1 MIRTFGLLF
10 LAVTM
15 AAVAIQAAAAQPSV
29 PVALRNTVTV
39 EDRLI
44 RLGDIF
50 QGVVDDAETPV
61 AKAPE
66 AGDSLVLD
74 ARWLAA
80 AARAFKLSWQTATRF
95 EQVVVT
101 RASRRF
107 LAEEVKDAVSVA
119 IADTGAIEDIA
130 AVEFQFDPLPMELT
144 VPTDVQASLGV
155 RDLVVDERSGRFS
168 AMVVAPADGPVSAQ
182 AAVSGRLLEL
192 IEVPVLTARLLPGEV
207 IKAEDLEW
215 ARTRLDRIASSA
227 MLDPSQIIGKTPRRP
242 LRAGEPI
249 KANDLE
255 TALTIRK
262 GSLVTMI
269 LQSPQMVLTVTGR
282 ALEDGAEGQL
292 IQVANTKSE
301 RIVHAVVQD
310 ANTVTVALQ

>member
-10 LAVTM
+10 LAIAM
-15 AAVAIQAAAAQPSV
+15 AFMAIRVAAAQPSV
-29 PVALRNTVTV
+29 PVELRAEVTV
-39 EDRLI
+39 DERLI

-50 QGVVDDAETPV
+50 QGVVESADTPV

-66 AGDSLVLD
+66 AGESLVLD

-80 AARAFKLSWQTATRF
+80 AARAFKLSWQPATRF

-107 LAEEVKDAVSVA
+107 GAEAVKDAVSVA
-119 IADTGAIEDIA
+119 IADAGAVDDIA
-130 AVEFQFDPLPMELT
+130 AVEFQFDPLPMELV
-144 VPTDVQASLGV
+144 VPTDVEASLGV
-155 RDLVVDERSGRFS
+155 RDLLVDERSGRFS
-168 AMVVAPADGPVSAQ
+168 ATVVAPAEGPVSAQ
-182 AAVSGRLLEL
+182 TSVSGRLLEL
-192 IEVPVLTARLLPGEV
+192 IEVPVLTARVLPGEV
-207 IKAEDLEW
+207 IQAEDVEW
-215 ARTRLDRIASSA
+215 ARSRLDRVSGSVV
-227 MLDPSQIIGKTPRRP
+227 LDPSQIVGKTPRRP

-249 KANDLE
+249 RNNDLE

-262 GSLVTMI
+262 GSLVTMV
-269 LQSPQMVLTVTGR
+269 LQSPQMVLTVSGR

-292 IQVANTKSE
+292 IQVANAKSD

-310 ANTVTVALQ
+310 ANTVTVTLQ